1 MEAELYYLSST
12 IKPKA
17 GQPLAR
23 VSYVYATT
31 ISGTTVVPWNVTTE
45 VANGATA
52 SASGI
57 VVPTSGYYQVSGAIT
72 FGATGTAPYVSP
84 SAGTYGQAVI
94 TLGGTIKAKGTTV
107 QTIATVNGYTSVVS
121 DIVHLSANST
131 PVTLSAIAS
140 NGLYIYG
147 IQDSLATT
155 GTFLTYMSVVLV
167 SAQ

>member
-1 MEAELYYLSST
+1 MEAELYYLSSI
-12 IKPKA
+12 IKPKT

-23 VSYVYATT
+23 ISYVNAT
-31 ISGTTVVPWNVTTE
+31 IVSGATVVPWNVVSGVE
-45 VANGATA
+45 NGVTA
-52 SASGI
+52 SSSGI

-84 SAGTYGQAVI
+84 ATGKYGQAAI
-94 TLGGTIKAKGTTV
+94 TLGGVIKAKGTTV
-107 QTIATVNGYTSVVS
+107 QTTSTVNGYTSVVS
-121 DIVHLSANST
+121 DIVYLTTSST

-147 IQDSLATT
+147 IQDSLGVT

>member
-1 MEAELYYLSST
+1 MEAELYYLSSM
-12 IKPKA
+12 IKPKT

-23 VSYVYATT
+23 VSYTNATVV
-31 ISGTTVVPWNVTTE
+31 SGTTTVPWNVVSE
-45 VANGATA
+45 VENGVTA
-52 SASGI
+52 STSGI

-72 FGATGTAPYVSP
+72 FGATGAAPYVGP
-84 SAGTYGQAVI
+84 AANKYGQAVI
-94 TLGGTIKAKGTTV
+94 TLGGVIKAKGTTV
-107 QTIATVNGYTSVVS
+107 QTTSTVNGYTSIVS
-121 DIVHLSANST
+121 DIVYLTAAST

-147 IQDSLATT
+147 IQDSFGAT

>member
-1 MEAELYYLSST
+1 MEAELYYLSSM
-12 IKPKA
+12 IKPKS

-23 VSYVYATT
+23 VSYVHATVV
-31 ISGTTVVPWNVTTE
+31 SGTTVVPWDTTTQ

-72 FGATGTAPYVSP
+72 FGATGTAPYVGP
-84 SAGTYGQAVI
+84 AANKYGQAVV
-94 TLGGTIKAKGTTV
+94 TLGGTIKAKGSTV
-107 QTIATVNGYTSVVS
+107 QTTSTVNGYTSIVS
-121 DIVHLSANST
+121 DIIYLNANST
-131 PVTLSAIAS
+131 PITLSAIAS

-147 IQDSLATT
+147 IQDSLAVT